1 MSFYNIYIETNL
13 GKTSY
18 ILAIDETQV
27 KRLVNAYLEGQEN
40 VIIKGATRKLS
51 DNKAFIIYS
60 ITSFDMLNKTK
71 EQIEKQINKE
81 KLVLNKDKVSLR
93 FYKRY
98 GTNVTDDFTNGL
110 GFGELKEVMPK
121 TIKNLPKVKGKIFI
135 SHSTKNKEIVSKFC
149 DLILNNGLNINTT
162 KEVFNTSLEGS
173 KPETGEDFKECI
185 KKQLEEAKLVLQFIS
200 KEYKKSEV
208 CLNEMGAA
216 WVLCDNVIPL
226 IIEEN
231 EYEVGFIHNT
241 TQQVQLH
248 NENHIFRLIDDLKTK
263 GIVSEYKVERLN
275 QKIKEFVS
283 WLKKSQ
289 TKTTHSKT
297 LFKPAKKISDII
309 EKQPN
314 PFYKINRLTSTYF
327 LKDDKFCFIPD
338 NFTLTFLG
346 YNNFKKTNHVE
357 LPTEIV
363 TEYLGSNITSVLKG
377 ALWTNS
383 DDNTGWLIYND
394 KRHSI
399 DGMTFQL
406 LTKGNNAIA
415 RVVVNSD
422 QLHSVLE
429 GDYFT
434 LKDEDNWHNLI

>member
-241 TQQVQLH
+241 TQQV
-248 NENHIFRLIDDLKTK
+248 
-263 GIVSEYKVERLN
+263 
-275 QKIKEFVS
+275 
-283 WLKKSQ
+283 
-289 TKTTHSKT
+289 
-297 LFKPAKKISDII
+297 
-309 EKQPN
+309 
-314 PFYKINRLTSTYF
+314 
-327 LKDDKFCFIPD
+327 
-338 NFTLTFLG
+338 
-346 YNNFKKTNHVE
+346 
-357 LPTEIV
+357 
-363 TEYLGSNITSVLKG
+363 
-377 ALWTNS
+377 
-383 DDNTGWLIYND
+383 
-394 KRHSI
+394 
-399 DGMTFQL
+399 
-406 LTKGNNAIA
+406 
-415 RVVVNSD
+415 
-422 QLHSVLE
+422 
-429 GDYFT
+429 
-434 LKDEDNWHNLI
+434 